1 MLSSLCLM
9 LVLKYHRQ
17 EKLPH
22 QGVRFIIDERTQH
35 QMSGINHVLMDP
47 DAFHE
52 EEFTSCCLCAW
63 HLFAAVVNAVIHGNI
78 FFQFQCF
85 HSVKGKQF
93 HINSIGVIPHVESEH
108 QAASTEENFYRL
120 PNFLSTYSA
129 PVLNIVVHKM
139 CVE

>member
-1 MLSSLCLM
+1 MLFSLCLM

-85 HSVKGKQF
+85 HSVKVPQF
-93 HINSIGVIPHVESEH
+93 VQNSLVKL
-108 QAASTEENFYRL
+108 L
-120 PNFLSTYSA
+120 PL
-129 PVLNIVVHKM
+129 KM
-139 CVE
+139 KACII

>member
-1 MLSSLCLM
+1 MHQLVLRKSLTLELPHVEKIHMQRNLMLSSLCLM

-52 EEFTSCCLCAW
+52 EEFTSCCL
-63 HLFAAVVNAVIHGNI
+63 
-78 FFQFQCF
+78 
-85 HSVKGKQF
+85 
-93 HINSIGVIPHVESEH
+93 
-108 QAASTEENFYRL
+108 
-120 PNFLSTYSA
+120 YSA
-129 PVLNIVVHKM
+129 CLPFIRCL
-139 CVE
+139 CVEMIRIFLNYSILGCFQ